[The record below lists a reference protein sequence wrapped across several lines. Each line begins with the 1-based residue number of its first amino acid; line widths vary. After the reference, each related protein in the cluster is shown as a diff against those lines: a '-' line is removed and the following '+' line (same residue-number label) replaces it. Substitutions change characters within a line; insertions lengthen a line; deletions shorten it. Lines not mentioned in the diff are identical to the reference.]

1 MPSKSKKTTV
11 TVVGLLLI
19 LGIIVLVKVLQ
30 VKTLMTMKFVQ
41 PPESV
46 STAKVMQ
53 ETWQQALTSVGSLT
67 AVQGVTVAAELD
79 GKIVEVSFEAG
90 SKVKAGD
97 LLIRQDTSVEEAM
110 LRSAEAGVELAKVNL
125 DRTRELL
132 AKATVSQSQFDSDGA
147 TYKQALAAA
156 DNIRATIAKRT
167 IKAPFSG
174 RLGIRLVNLGQ
185 NLKAGDSIVSL
196 QALNPIYVDFPAGA
210 GPDRHGPSRATIG

>member
-1 MPSKSKKTTV
+1 MNPSPSKPMPSKSKKTTV

-110 LRSAEAGVELAKVNL
+110 LRSAEARCV
-125 DRTRELL
+125 
-132 AKATVSQSQFDSDGA
+132 
-147 TYKQALAAA
+147 
-156 DNIRATIAKRT
+156 
-167 IKAPFSG
+167 
-174 RLGIRLVNLGQ
+174 
-185 NLKAGDSIVSL
+185 
-196 QALNPIYVDFPAGA
+196 
-210 GPDRHGPSRATIG
+210 